1 MIRLFYKFINRVVIL
16 FARKNSLY
24 YINGAEKLP
33 PPLSAE
39 EEQKILDGY
48 NGTDKSVKDLL
59 EFFQTEKELQQNKEK
74 ELLKQQE
81 KEQEELLQEQEI
93 QEKKEEEFLQN
104 INTIAENTNTEVTV
118 ELLQNVSTLMEVNIV
133 TSGLLI
139 GIVCIS
145 LFASFFKK

>member
-1 MIRLFYKFINRVVIL
+1 MNEENNILVEETQTDILSTEKIEENLLKVDESIN
-16 FARKNSLY
+16 
-24 YINGAEKLP
+24 KL
-33 PPLSAE
+33 
-39 EEQKILDGY
+39 I
-48 NGTDKSVKDLL
+48 

-81 KEQEELLQEQEI
+81 KEQEELIKEQDI

-104 INTIAENTNTEVTV
+104 INTIAENTNTEVNT
-118 ELLQNVSTLMEVNIV
+118 ELLQDVSTLMQVNIM

-145 LFASFFKK
+145 LFSKFFRR

>member
-1 MIRLFYKFINRVVIL
+1 MNEENNLSVEEVQTDIL
-16 FARKNSLY
+16 ST
-24 YINGAEKLP
+24 EKI
-33 PPLSAE
+33 E
-39 EEQKILDGY
+39 ENLLQV
-48 NGTDKSVKDLL
+48 DKSVKDLL

-81 KEQEELLQEQEI
+81 KEQQEFIKEQEI
-93 QEKKEEEFLQN
+93 QDKKEEEFLQN
-104 INTIAENTNTEVTV
+104 VNTIAENTNTEVTV
-118 ELLQNVSTLMEVNIV
+118 DLLQNVSSLMEVNIV